1 MLYKLQQMETVLQ
14 MLAIKH
20 KNVRDLMPDAAAWTK
35 IKVFIFFF

>member
-1 MLYKLQQMETVLQ
+1 

-35 IKVFIFFF
+35 IKVFIFFFWYFNDLIYKK